1 MFDPRTSTGSGLFA
15 LLSRDLEKNFGQIV
29 SLGVKTLSNT
39 NLVAFRHIKGQK
51 GSFPNELKLP
61 NDDMKPSKRQV
72 SIISLT
78 FALKYVFLSE
88 PK

>member
-15 LLSRDLEKNFGQIV
+15 LSSRDLEKHFGQIG
-29 SLGVKTLSNT
+29 SLRVKTLSNT

-51 GSFPNELKLP
+51 GSLPNELKLP
-61 NDDMKPSKRQV
+61 NDDMKPLKRQV

>member
-15 LLSRDLEKNFGQIV
+15 LLSRDLEKKFGQIV
-29 SLGVKTLSNT
+29 SLRLKTLSNT

-51 GSFPNELKLP
+51 GSLPNELKLP